1 MAYIYQI
8 KNIIDGKKY
17 IGQTVNFLARKEKHL
32 SCLRRQV
39 HDNPYLQKAYNKYGE
54 ESFEFSILHQEECD
68 QERLNQLEEEYIEKY
83 DTYNNGYN
91 CNRGGQQHN
100 GFESK
105 LKQDDINIICAM
117 LEFHKRPGT
126 ILGNYFQVSNTTIYR
141 ISHKKSHES
150 LVNKYNELSY
160 LQRETIYLDFCKQ
173 LNITPTIHYNSQRK
187 ISREQ
192 AFIVY
197 IYDEY
202 DKGNRR
208 TLAYKWGL
216 GDSIIAKV
224 RKKQQCLD
232 YWEVYQKLTFEEKIT
247 ILCDYIEKYNMTP
260 PEMLETLVKE
270 RQSAAKP
277 NNQEGSTTIP

>member
-8 KNIIDGKKY
+8 KNKINGNLY

-54 ESFEFSILHQEECD
+54 EAFEFSILYEEECT
-68 QERLNQLEEEYIEKY
+68 QERLNELEEQFIAKY
-83 DTYNNGYN
+83 DTYENGYN

-126 ILGNYFQVSNTTIYR
+126 ILGEYFNVSNTTIYR
-141 ISHKKSHES
+141 ISNGYSHE
-150 LVNKYNELSY
+150 ELKNNYQQLGY
-160 LQRETIYLDFCKQ
+160 LTREKIYLDFCEK
-173 LNITPTIHYNSQRK
+173 LNLKPYIHYNASRK
-187 ISREQ
+187 ITREQ

-197 IYDEY
+197 IYDEFN
-202 DKGNRR
+202 DNKRR
-208 TLAYKWGL
+208 TMAYKWGL
-216 GDSIIAKV
+216 KDGVVADV
-224 RKKQQCLD
+224 RKKHTCLD
-232 YWEVYQKLTFEEKIT
+232 YWEIYQKLSFEEKIT

-260 PEMLETLVKE
+260 PEMLENLVKE

-277 NNQEGSTTIP
+277 K